1 MYLDEDD
8 ETDEKVC
15 IEIEGN
21 DETIDIDITEI
32 HIVVDDDIDDVY
44 TDDSID

>member
-8 ETDEKVC
+8 EIDEKVC
-15 IEIEGN
+15 IEIEVN
-21 DETIDIDITEI
+21 DEIIDIELIEI

-44 TDDSID
+44 IDDNID